1 MIERINSEAEF
12 RDLALR
18 LKREHGRIEI
28 RVTEAVFVGRF
39 FVQLSHWC
47 KDFPGGG
54 FNAVGEF
61 VTKDKALA
69 LRLMELEKGG
79 QK

>member
-12 RDLALR
+12 REFALR

-28 RVTEAVFVGRF
+28 RVTEAVLVGKF
-39 FVQLSHWC
+39 FVKLSHWC

-54 FNAVGEF
+54 FDAVADF

-69 LRLMELEKGG
+69 LRLMQLEKGG
-79 QK
+79 PK